1 MNQGLMILVL
11 AVLVGAGLLMMNIY
25 NRLVD
30 LRFQLERAW
39 ANIDVILKQRF
50 DELPQLMKV
59 VEQYTGYEAGILK
72 ELAAARANYGSAHS
86 VDDKIRAAGE
96 LSVATRG
103 VFALGEA
110 YPELRSNQNFLQLQ
124 TRVSELEN
132 AIADR
137 RESYNE
143 CVANFNAR
151 IQQLPD
157 VLVANFLGYRTQNL
171 YQVTEAE
178 RAPVDLTMNL
188 PEFSTKPTTKS

>member
-1 MNQGLMILVL
+1 MHQGLMIIVL
-11 AVLVGAGLLMMNIY
+11 AVLVGFGLLMVTSY

-72 ELAAARANYGSAHS
+72 ELAAARASYGAAHS

-96 LSVATRG
+96 LSAATRG

-124 TRVSELEN
+124 SRVSDLEN

-157 VLVANFLGYRTQNL
+157 VLAANLLGYRAQNP
-171 YQVTEAE
+171 YRVTEAE
-178 RAPVDLTMNL
+178 RGAVDLTMDL
-188 PEFSTKPTTKS
+188 PRFAPKA

>member
-1 MNQGLMILVL
+1 MNSGLMIVVV
-11 AVLVGAGLLMMNIY
+11 AVLVGFGLLFLNMY

-72 ELAAARANYGSAHS
+72 ELAAARANYSSAHS

-103 VFALGEA
+103 LLAIGEA

-124 TRVSELEN
+124 NRVSDLEN

-143 CVANFNAR
+143 CVANFNAS
-151 IQQLPD
+151 IQQFPA
-157 VLVANFLGYRTQNL
+157 VLAASLLGYESQRL
-171 YQVTEAE
+171 YQVSEAE
-178 RAPVDLTMNL
+178 KGPVDLTMDL
-188 PEFSTKPTTKS
+188 PKFGRPA

>member
-1 MNQGLMILVL
+1 MNSGLMIVVI
-11 AVLVGAGLLMMNIY
+11 AVLVGFGLLFLNMY

-72 ELAAARANYGSAHS
+72 ELAAARANYTAAHS

-103 VFALGEA
+103 LLAIGEA

-124 TRVSELEN
+124 NRVSDLEN

-143 CVANFNAR
+143 CVANFNAS
-151 IQQLPD
+151 IQQFPA
-157 VLVANFLGYRTQNL
+157 VLAASLLGYESQRL
-171 YQVTEAE
+171 YQVSGAE
-178 RAPVDLTMNL
+178 KGPVDLTMDL
-188 PEFSTKPTTKS
+188 PKFGRPA